1 MSGAQTGASRKKGR
15 SVLNAKKLQPIQ
27 AAIAAAGL
35 DGWLLYDFHGIN
47 PIAGGLLE
55 LPGLV
60 TRRYFVFIPA
70 KGAPSALTH
79 AIEQGPWREWP
90 AEWKKMSYSSWQQL
104 EAGVAAL
111 VKGQNVAME
120 YSTGD
125 AVPYVDR
132 IPAGVVEMVKNAG
145 ARITTSAN
153 LVSLFYS
160 VWTSAQ
166 RESHERAAEVIARI
180 AREGFVLAG
189 ERSRTPN
196 PMDEYELRI
205 WILDQFEATGLEVDH
220 GPIVAIGPNAANPHY
235 EPQPEGSAEIERGCI
250 LLIDLFAR
258 EKDGGLYADQTWM
271 GSLGDASERDGQVWE
286 AVRDARDAAIELLRK
301 KIGNSAVS
309 GAEVD
314 DAAREVLI
322 ARGFADF
329 ILHRTG
335 HSIDSISLHGSG
347 PNIDNLETR
356 EERLLVPGV
365 GFSIEPGVYLAGDV
379 GMRSEVNGFIGDGG
393 VIITPAEYQRELIIV

>member
-1 MSGAQTGASRKKGR
+1 M
-15 SVLNAKKLQPIQ
+15 LDAKKLEPIQ

-79 AIEQGPWREWP
+79 AIEQGPWRDWP
-90 AEWKKMSYSSWQQL
+90 AGWKKTSYSSWQQL
-104 EAGVAAL
+104 EAGVAAI
-111 VKGQNVAME
+111 VKGKKVAME
-120 YSTGD
+120 YSAGD

-132 IPAGVVEMVKNAG
+132 IPAGVVELVRAAG
-145 ARITTSAN
+145 AEIATSAN

-160 VWTSAQ
+160 VWTTAQ

-180 AREGFVLAG
+180 AREAFVLAG
-189 ERSRTPN
+189 ERSHTPS
-196 PMDEYELRI
+196 PIDEYELRT
-205 WILDQFEATGLEVDH
+205 WILDRFESAGLEVDH

-235 EPQPEGSAEIERGCI
+235 EPQAEGSAKIERGCI

-258 EKDGGLYADQTWM
+258 EKNGGIYADQTWM
-271 GSLGDASERDGQVWE
+271 GSLGHVSERDRKVWE
-286 AVRDARDAAIELLRK
+286 AVRDARDAAIDLLRR
-301 KIGNSAVS
+301 KIGKGRVS

-314 DAAREVLI
+314 DAAREVLL
-322 ARGFADF
+322 ARGFGEY

-379 GMRSEVNGFIGDGG
+379 GMRSEVNGFIGQSG
-393 VIITPAEYQRELIIV
+393 VIITPAEYQRDLIIV

>member
-1 MSGAQTGASRKKGR
+1 MLDA
-15 SVLNAKKLQPIQ
+15 NKLKPIQ
-27 AAIAAAGL
+27 AAIAAAGI

-60 TRRYFVFIPA
+60 SRRYFVFIPA
-70 KGAPSALTH
+70 TGAPSALTH
-79 AIEQGPWREWP
+79 AIEQGPWRDWP
-90 AEWKKMSYSSWQQL
+90 AGWKKTSYSSWQQL

-111 VKGQNVAME
+111 VKGKKIAME
-120 YSTGD
+120 YSPGD

-132 IPAGVVEMVKNAG
+132 VPAGVVELVRNAG
-145 ARITTSAN
+145 AEITTSAN
-153 LVSLFYS
+153 LVSLFYA
-160 VWTSAQ
+160 VWSDAQ
-166 RESHERAAEVIARI
+166 RESHERAAESIAQI
-180 AREGFVLAG
+180 AREAFLLAG
-189 ERSRTPN
+189 GRSHSAK
-196 PMDEYELRI
+196 PMDEYELRT
-205 WILDQFEATGLEVDH
+205 WILGRFESAGLETDH

-235 EPQPEGSAEIERGCI
+235 EPLENGSSKIERGCI

-258 EKDGGLYADQTWM
+258 EKNGGLYADQTWM
-271 GSLGDASERDGQVWE
+271 GSLGHVSERDRKVWE

-301 KIGNSAVS
+301 RIGRGPVS

-322 ARGFADF
+322 ARGFAEF

-365 GFSIEPGVYLAGDV
+365 GFSIEPGVYLAGDL
-379 GMRSEVNGFIGDGG
+379 GMRSEVNGFIGDGK

>member
-1 MSGAQTGASRKKGR
+1 M
-15 SVLNAKKLQPIQ
+15 LDAKKLQPIQ
-27 AAIAAAGL
+27 AAITAAGL

-47 PIAGGLLE
+47 PIAGGLLD
-55 LPGLV
+55 LSGLV
-60 TRRYFVFIPA
+60 SRRYFVFIPA

-90 AEWKKMSYSSWQQL
+90 SAWKKTSYSSWQQL

-111 VKGQNVAME
+111 VNGKKVAME
-120 YSTGD
+120 YSAGD

-132 IPAGVVEMVKNAG
+132 IPAGVVELVRNAG
-145 ARITTSAN
+145 AEISTSAN
-153 LVSLFYS
+153 LVSLFYA
-160 VWTSAQ
+160 VWTNAQ
-166 RESHERAAEVIARI
+166 RESHERAAEVIAQI
-180 AREGFVLAG
+180 AREAFALAG
-189 ERSRTPN
+189 QRSHTPN
-196 PMDEYELRI
+196 PIDEYELRT
-205 WILDQFEATGLEVDH
+205 WILDRFESSGLEVDH

-235 EPQPEGSAEIERGCI
+235 EPQPEGSARIERGCI

-258 EKDGGLYADQTWM
+258 EKKGGVYADQTWM
-271 GSLGDASERDGQVWE
+271 GSLGHVSERDRKVWE
-286 AVRDARDAAIELLRK
+286 AVRDARDAAIDLLRR
-301 KIGNSAVS
+301 KIGKGPVS

-314 DAAREVLI
+314 DAAREVLL
-322 ARGFADF
+322 ARGFAEF
-329 ILHRTG
+329 VLHRTG

-365 GFSIEPGVYLAGDV
+365 GFSIEPGVYLSGDV

-393 VIITPAEYQRELIIV
+393 VIITPSEYQRELIIV